1 MTHSHLNTTL
11 FGLLAIALAG
21 FALSA
26 PDQIWIGNFSSM
38 TPGSDL
44 PAGWERLSFGDGTPD
59 TQYTL
64 VRDGGVTV
72 VRGHAASAASGL
84 VRRIAFET
92 EDFPILEWSW
102 KIDGVLENGDVRRK
116 RGDDYPVR
124 IYVTFDYDPADLGF
138 ADRVKYRA
146 LRLLG
151 FRDIP
156 VRAINYI
163 WANRAP
169 AGTVVA
175 NPFTDWVMMFAL
187 QSGNARAGE
196 WVTESRNVYDDY
208 RAAFGEAPP
217 RISGI
222 AIMTDSD
229 NTRGV
234 ATGYYGD
241 ISLRR
246 PR

>member
-1 MTHSHLNTTL
+1 MTYTHLN
-11 FGLLAIALAG
+11 AIIGFLVIGLAG

-26 PDQIWIGNFSSM
+26 PDQIRIGNFSSM
-38 TPGSDL
+38 TPGTDL
-44 PAGWERLSFGDGTPD
+44 PAGWERLSFGGRTDD
-59 TQYTL
+59 TEYTL
-64 VRDGGVTV
+64 VRVGDRTV
-72 VRGHAASAASGL
+72 IRAHADNAASGL
-84 VRRIAFET
+84 VRRVPFET
-92 EDFPILEWSW
+92 RDFPILDWSW
-102 KIDGVLENGDVRRK
+102 KIDGVLEKGDVQSK

-163 WANRAP
+163 WANKAP
-169 AGTVVA
+169 VGTLVE

-187 QSGNARAGE
+187 QSGNGRAGE

-208 RAAFGEAPP
+208 REAFGEEPP

-229 NTRGV
+229 NTRSV

-246 PR
+246 AQ